1 MLRSLPALGDC
12 RWLRVAL
19 RSSWRLCTTVL
30 TCTATSVRALICP
43 ARRASPTWPPTSSP
57 VTTTSSRVGIARTA
71 SSLVRTPASRSM
83 DSPVGRRAPHGQA
96 KVLKGGIGRSPA
108 RLERAPARRDHPD
121 VPKVWSVRAVVLTG
135 AGGPEVMRWD
145 QVPDPEPG
153 PGEVL
158 VDVVA
163 SAVNRADLLQRQG
176 LYDPPPGTSP
186 YLGLECSGRV
196 AALGD
201 GVEGW
206 AAGDEV
212 CALLTGGGYAEQVAV
227 PAGQLLP
234 LPTGVDL
241 VAAAGLPEVT
251 CTVWS
256 NVFMLAGLRPGETL
270 LVHGG
275 GSGIGTMAI
284 QLGRAM
290 QARVAVTAGSPE
302 KLARCHDL
310 GAEVLVDYHEQDF
323 VEAVRVATDGR
334 GADVVLD
341 LIGAKYL
348 ARNVEVLATSGRL
361 VVIGLHG
368 GTRAELDLSLLMRKR
383 AAVLATALRARSPEE
398 KAAVIASVRE
408 HVWPLVCSGTVRPVV
423 DRVLP
428 MAQAAEA
435 HRVLEAGEAVGK
447 VLLAT

>member
-1 MLRSLPALGDC
+1 M
-12 RWLRVAL
+12 
-19 RSSWRLCTTVL
+19 
-30 TCTATSVRALICP
+30 
-43 ARRASPTWPPTSSP
+43 
-57 VTTTSSRVGIARTA
+57 
-71 SSLVRTPASRSM
+71 
-83 DSPVGRRAPHGQA
+83 
-96 KVLKGGIGRSPA
+96 
-108 RLERAPARRDHPD
+108 
-121 VPKVWSVRAVVLTG
+121 RAVVLTG

-302 KLARCHDL
+302 KLARCHEL

-361 VVIGLHG
+361 VVIGLQG

-383 AAVLATALRARSPEE
+383 AAVLATVLRARPPEE

-408 HVWPLVCSGTVRPVV
+408 HVWPLVGSGTVHPVV

-428 MAQAAEA
+428 MAEAGEA